1 MKLLFCALIVHGL
14 LTLWVGWQLYQLRS
28 EINVAKEMLNDSLLL
43 LDGIRVALAGSLKEK
58 TVYLKDSYKTL
69 KDVLFNP

>member
-1 MKLLFCALIVHGL
+1 MKLVLYALIVHGL

-28 EINVAKEMLNDSLLL
+28 EINVAKEL

-58 TVYLKDSYKTL
+58 TIYLKDGYKTL